1 MSKNTGKPYEK
12 LTQKIFSQIVNQ
24 NSVQNINIL
33 LIRQTMLRDFCVMR
47 IIAAVFPTKNSPENL
62 MISKTENLFRSIS
75 LMQSRLYMG

>member
-1 MSKNTGKPYEK
+1 MTPS
-12 LTQKIFSQIVNQ
+12 
-24 NSVQNINIL
+24 SVMIGVPVLNIL
-33 LIRQTMLRDFCVMR
+33 LIRQTMLHDFCVMR